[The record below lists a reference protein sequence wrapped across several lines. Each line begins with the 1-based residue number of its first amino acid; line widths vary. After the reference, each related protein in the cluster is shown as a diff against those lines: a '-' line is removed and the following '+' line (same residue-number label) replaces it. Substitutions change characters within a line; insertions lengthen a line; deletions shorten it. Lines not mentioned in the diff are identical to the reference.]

1 VTLIRAAV
9 LRPGDLVRYDGG
21 DHQVIAL
28 AGTSESVVLLAYLMA
43 SPGFAV
49 IDGAPAP
56 WVEPFGLLEGL
67 SVKVLEEAREWE
79 RHIVEVETGLPANPL
94 PGATPRAGFD
104 PASTTIAERD
114 QAKAAELGASLRTV
128 QTRRATA
135 FCLGSRKPQRRAE
148 WP

>member
-1 VTLIRAAV
+1 MTLIRAAV

-56 WVEPFGLLEGL
+56 WVEPFGLLE
-67 SVKVLEEAREWE
+67 ACR
-79 RHIVEVETGLPANPL
+79 
-94 PGATPRAGFD
+94 
-104 PASTTIAERD
+104 
-114 QAKAAELGASLRTV
+114 
-128 QTRRATA
+128 
-135 FCLGSRKPQRRAE
+135 
-148 WP
+148 